1 MDPEQP
7 ADLRPRGEV
16 GPVGRAIPALRRSV
30 PGLGVAAAVAGAALL
45 LARLLPG
52 GPAPVLVA
60 MLLGLLIGNAAT
72 LPSTLGPGLGIA
84 SKRALRL
91 GVVLLGARLTVADVA
106 SIGGSAL
113 WVVAV
118 CMAVAV
124 LTVALLARLAGTPP
138 RLATLIAVG
147 TAVCGN
153 TAIMA
158 TAPVIHARDR
168 EVSFAVATITI
179 FGTSALLVFPA
190 IATVV
195 GMPDQVFGFWAGLS
209 INDTS
214 QVVAAGA
221 AYSAEALDV
230 ATVVKLVRNALMAP
244 VLLLIAWWTHRT
256 MAPSV
261 ATGAVDARGSALRAF
276 PAFLFGFLALAGL
289 RSVGILGERV
299 AEVLGEASALLIT
312 VAIASVGLGT
322 RFSGLRQ
329 VGLRPFLVGF
339 GAAVALAVVGLA
351 FARWLGVS

>member
-1 MDPEQP
+1 M
-7 ADLRPRGEV
+7 
-16 GPVGRAIPALRRSV
+16 
-30 PGLGVAAAVAGAALL
+30 AAAVAGAALL

-158 TAPVIHARDR
+158 T
-168 EVSFAVATITI
+168 
-179 FGTSALLVFPA
+179 
-190 IATVV
+190 
-195 GMPDQVFGFWAGLS
+195 
-209 INDTS
+209 
-214 QVVAAGA
+214 
-221 AYSAEALDV
+221 
-230 ATVVKLVRNALMAP
+230 
-244 VLLLIAWWTHRT
+244 
-256 MAPSV
+256 
-261 ATGAVDARGSALRAF
+261 GAVDARGSALRAF